1 MFFNG
6 IESLSWYRFI
16 SNKYTCN
23 SPRQNISNIR
33 DSLDIFLEQNPDL
46 TQEEVA
52 NPERMVGIYGYDVI
66 FKFISSLSKQKLKF
80 SKQEEEKRPFYNEL
94 SFGLDDDNNVKTKG

>member
-52 NPERMVGIYGYDVI
+52 NPERMVGIYGFDMI
-66 FKFISSLSKQKLKF
+66 FKFISSLPKQPTQVFKTGGGKA
-80 SKQEEEKRPFYNEL
+80 
-94 SFGLDDDNNVKTKG
+94 SFLQ